1 MADSSSEAGIIEQLR
16 ALVSDLS
23 LMVSYKWLSRKFFI
37 SSNVAKRL
45 LYKFVEKYG
54 DGLEVLYSVSGWTQ
68 SQPRSYSVKVVKLS
82 QLEGAKALLAEGS
95 SVHIYSIQ
103 ASVPRDPALVWSPD
117 NVQAE
122 EFFNQPLDAVN
133 CLRDNRFSGVSC
145 SLVKRDHKGT
155 VSSSAPASEKAS
167 LPQGLPPKPALMK
180 NETSIAAKA
189 SNGETSNPS
198 GSSKQANSTRGDKGN
213 VSAGTVKQ
221 ENGEG
226 RRDANKRKEGSATA
240 QGSSIANL
248 WGRPSNN
255 SKASPPKNGS
265 PQKQL
270 PGNADACINALEE
283 HENGGS
289 SDDDISNFRRL
300 RRGGQKR
307 RVVLDDEVSEHK
319 EEEAASEEKE
329 EEEEE
334 EVISLI
340 SPEKKIE
347 ETKHEDKASNSNSRS
362 GDDKRM
368 DPKKK
373 RKVLRTRID
382 ERGRE
387 VTEVVWDTEEPESS
401 KIEEIEKVKAPN
413 KTAAPPPPPPAS
425 KHPASKAST
434 SKASTKPSSK
444 PGKKAACGPQQGSI
458 TSFFKKK

>member
-23 LMVSYKWLSRKFFI
+23 LMVSYKWLSRKFLI

-145 SLVKRDHKGT
+145 SLVKRDNKGT
-155 VSSSAPASEKAS
+155 VSSSAPASEKPS
-167 LPQGLPPKPALMK
+167 LPLPPKPALMK

-226 RRDANKRKEGSATA
+226 RRDANKRKEGSTTA

-255 SKASPPKNGS
+255 SKASPPKNDS
-265 PQKQL
+265 PQKPL

-289 SDDDISNFRRL
+289 SDDDITNFRRL

-307 RVVLDDEVSEHK
+307 RVVLDDEVSELK

-334 EVISLI
+334 QVISLI

-434 SKASTKPSSK
+434 SKVSTKPSSK